1 MRKRPKPIP
10 APAPGQDGPL
20 PTIPRRR
27 DDAVP
32 LDSLIPHP
40 DNDNQGDLDAIEE
53 SLLSKGQYKSI
64 VVQESTR
71 YILAGN
77 HTWAAMQRLGAATI
91 SADFVDVDDATALEI
106 LLADNATAR
115 HGFSAAEATAKIL
128 RKLKAMRPD
137 GGDVLRGTGLAGLS
151 GTEAVLKRLRDAPAF
166 LAQSSTLD
174 APSPSSSPSGGSPS
188 ADGGDGPGPGPERE
202 RRELARHPL
211 SIVLSNAE
219 KRRWDAARARLGVRD
234 DKSALL
240 ALLAALDAPSPPSPS
255 VEAASA
261 EAGAPRRAGTKGKRQ
276 TAEQAEA

>member
-71 YILAGN
+71 HILAGN
-77 HTWAAMQRLGAATI
+77 HTWQAMRRLGAATI
-91 SADFVDVDDATALEI
+91 SADFVDVPDDVALEI

-115 HGFSAAEATAKIL
+115 HGYSAADATAKIL
-128 RKLKAMRPD
+128 RKLGTMR

-151 GTEAVLKRLRDAPAF
+151 GTEAVLKRLREAPAF
-166 LAQSSTLD
+166 LNPSTLLD
-174 APSPSSSPSGGSPS
+174 APSPPSSPPP
-188 ADGGDGPGPGPERE
+188 DGGAEPGEGAGPERE

-219 KRRWDAARARLGVRD
+219 KRRWDAARARLGARD
-234 DKSALL
+234 DKTALL
-240 ALLAALDAPSPPSPS
+240 ALLSTLDASAPAPSPMG
-255 VEAASA
+255 
-261 EAGAPRRAGTKGKRQ
+261 EAGAAGASRRAKGGKSK
-276 TAEQAEA
+276 AEQAEA